1 MIDKYIKA
9 DVADMNG
16 KCKTDKYINC
26 WRGRGRDR
34 DDKLSK
40 LIAV

>member
-9 DVADMNG
+9 DVADMNS
-16 KCKTDKYINC
+16 KTDKYINC